1 MGKKIYLS
9 LTGDLLFIRYLDLK
23 KRILLIVL
31 GALAAASAGAYFFYE
46 YWYKKDTVEAWSLV
60 PESAL
65 AVYETSRFPDNWQQL
80 TGTSLWNNL
89 SAIPAFDSLAQR
101 MTTLDSVYRFQDF
114 FVGRQALVSMHIIA
128 SDAWDYAYFFK
139 LDKARDQKA
148 MRTFLDSLNQTF
160 DLQRDQRTYNGFTI
174 HELSDRKS
182 RRFSYILYKDIF
194 AGSFTPFLVEDMIRN
209 IDTGLETYSFE
220 AANPDIR
227 HIPKLADDAGNLY
240 INTRKLPLLLSVFA
254 GKEAQPAIQPLAHL
268 AQAMFLDV
276 TLSGKQLMLSGF
288 STVPATP
295 DSSPSMLLNTFQGQS
310 PGGISMAS
318 YIPERTAILTHMT
331 FSNPVAW
338 QHKLYAYQQ
347 QSADVLTRQSQQRR
361 NEFQAQ
367 QASALPAFFM
377 WFQGEAGVLWLEST
391 EVSAPDKMVIIQ
403 VKDTAKI
410 QQACQQINQAAALEE
425 TPYRENFSGYQIHE
439 IQHKEFPAA
448 LLGPVALGFEQ
459 CFYLIAEDYW
469 IMANRVS
476 TLKRMILDRE
486 AESTWNKSV
495 LFNRFLESTVDQA
508 NLSYIVNTARAWPMI
523 LHSLS
528 PEWQEYA
535 RQYAATFK
543 TLEHLAVQFSESDN
557 EFYTSVVLGYTDKA
571 PKTPQNKPYQT
582 LQRVAL
588 EHTASTRPF
597 LVKNHISQA
606 WEVVIE
612 DDSNYF
618 YLASAEG
625 EILWRDSLPG
635 KIISDVQ
642 QIDFFNNGKLQYLFA
657 TENAIHL
664 IDRNGDAIEGYPLYM
679 PEEVEIRYLSLFD
692 YDNSKKYRFLV
703 TDPAG
708 KLWMYNKDR
717 ENLEG
722 WNPRV
727 IESPLAAAPVHIRIR
742 DKDFIL
748 AIQQNGTIN
757 LLSRQGQNVSG
768 FPINLNTPVQSGAF
782 VAPGSSLESTILTT
796 VTRQGEKFAFN
807 LLGRATQREQ
817 LYRPSSR
824 TRFSLR
830 PDALGKT
837 YVIVRQDE
845 NRVGILDKEGTL
857 LFEKDYISPSALT
870 SDRVEVQ
877 YYDFGT
883 DQQLYAITDE
893 VQEFTYLFNTQG
905 KLLKDRPIESKFGV
919 SVLFY
924 EDQRQ
929 YRIYRSYADE
939 YAVVAFSE

>member
-1 MGKKIYLS
+1 M
-9 LTGDLLFIRYLDLK
+9 
-23 KRILLIVL
+23 L
-31 GALAAASAGAYFFYE
+31 GALVAASAGAYFFYQ

-65 AVYETSRFPDNWQQL
+65 AVYETSGFPDNWQQL
-80 TGTSLWNNL
+80 TNTPLWHNL

-101 MTTLDSVYRFQDF
+101 LTTLDSLYRFQDF
-114 FVGRQALVSMHIIA
+114 LAGRQALISMHIVA
-128 SDAWDYAYFFK
+128 RDAWDYAYFFK

-148 MRTFLDSLNQTF
+148 MRTFLDSLTQTY
-160 DLQRDQRTYNGFTI
+160 DLQSEQRTYNGFTLY
-174 HELSDRKS
+174 ELADRKS
-182 RRFSYILYKDIF
+182 QRRFSYIIYKDIF

-209 IDTGLETYSFE
+209 IDTGLASNSFE
-220 AANPDIR
+220 AANPEIR

-240 INTRKLPLLLSVFA
+240 LNTRKLPLLLSVFA
-254 GKEAQPAIQPLAHL
+254 DKEAQPNIQPLAHL
-268 AQAMFLDV
+268 AQTMFLDV
-276 TLSGKQLMLSGF
+276 NLTGKQLMLSGF
-288 STVPATP
+288 STLPATSG
-295 DSSPSMLLNTFQGQS
+295 SSPSTLLGTFRGQS

-331 FSNPVAW
+331 FSDPLAW
-338 QHKLYAYQQ
+338 QQKLYAYQQ
-347 QSADVLTRQSQQRR
+347 QSTDELTRQSQQRR
-361 NEFQAQ
+361 NEFQEEDTT
-367 QASALPAFFM
+367 ALPMFFR

-391 EVSAPDKMVIIQ
+391 EVSAPDKMVM
-403 VKDTAKI
+403 VRVSDTAKI
-410 QQACQQINQAAALEE
+410 KQACRQVNRAAASQESAYQE
-425 TPYRENFSGYQIHE
+425 KFSGYQIYE
-439 IQHKEFPAA
+439 IQHQEFPSI

-459 CFYLIAEDYW
+459 CFYLLTEDYW

-486 AESTWNKSV
+486 AENTWNKSV

-508 NLSYIVNTARAWPMI
+508 NLSYIVNTVRAWPLI
-523 LHSLS
+523 LNSLS
-528 PEWQEYA
+528 PKWQEYA
-535 RQYAATFK
+535 RQYAPTFK
-543 TLEHLAVQFSESDN
+543 TLEHLAVQFSESDK
-557 EFYTSVVLGYTDKA
+557 EFYTSLILDYTDKA

-597 LVKNHISQA
+597 LVKNHINQA

-642 QIDFFNNGKLQYLFA
+642 QIDFFNNGRLQYLFA

-679 PEEVEIRYLSLFD
+679 PEEVAVRYFSVFD
-692 YDNSKKYRFLV
+692 YDNSKNYRFLV
-703 TDPAG
+703 TDSSG

-727 IESPLAAAPVHIRIR
+727 MESPLAAAPAHIRIR
-742 DKDFIL
+742 DKDYIL

-757 LLSRQGQNVSG
+757 LLSRKGENVDG
-768 FPINLNTPVQSGAF
+768 FPIKLNTPVQSTAF
-782 VAPGSSLESTILTT
+782 IEAGSSLESTILTT
-796 VTRQGEKFAFN
+796 VTQQGEKFAFN
-807 LLGRATQREQ
+807 LLGRTTQREQ

-845 NRVGILDKEGTL
+845 SRVGILDREGTL

-893 VQEFTYLFNTQG
+893 VQEFTYLFNQQG
-905 KLLKDRPIESKFGV
+905 KLLRDRPIESKFGV
-919 SVLFY
+919 SVLYY
-924 EDQRQ
+924 EDKQ
-929 YRIYRSYADE
+929 YRIYRSYDDE
-939 YAVVAFSE
+939 YAVVVFSEL